1 MTNNELVKRRDICL
15 HRAEVVRPHFE
26 QARRKYKK
34 LDRCFT
40 YWRNR
45 AYEAELLMT
54 DVTVIETS
62 LTKDKRDKAMKQLLK
77 RLSPQTAAELW
88 KLLTGNGVS
97 EWLKQEG
104 GEL

>member
-1 MTNNELVKRRDICL
+1 MTNNELVRRRDSCL
-15 HRAEVVRPHFE
+15 RRASVVRPHFE
-26 QARRKYKK
+26 EARRRCKK

-54 DVTVIETS
+54 GVTVIEAN

-77 RLSPQTAAELW
+77 RMSPQTAADLL
-88 KLLTGNGVS
+88 KLLTGDGVN
-97 EWLKQEG
+97 EWLRQEG